1 MSIPRFISQPIN
13 GEEIAEIF
21 SVVVGFSIME
31 RREVLDILE
40 WIPVKELFDQP
51 KIQSVSETKIECPG
65 NIACHSN
72 GKLWV
77 AGNAG
82 LLKSFNFNKQFD
94 AFHPVLGQPA
104 HHQH

>member
-1 MSIPRFISQPIN
+1 MN

-51 KIQSVSETKIECPG
+51 KIQSVSK
-65 NIACHSN
+65 
-72 GKLWV
+72 
-77 AGNAG
+77 
-82 LLKSFNFNKQFD
+82 NKK
-94 AFHPVLGQPA
+94 
-104 HHQH
+104 